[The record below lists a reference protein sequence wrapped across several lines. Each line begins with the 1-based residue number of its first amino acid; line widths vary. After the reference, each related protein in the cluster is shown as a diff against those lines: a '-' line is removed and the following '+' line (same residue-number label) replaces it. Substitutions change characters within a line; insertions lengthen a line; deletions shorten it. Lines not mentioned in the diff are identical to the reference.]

1 MNTSIIELSVKEVK
15 EGFDLFL
22 TMVERGHTIKIVQEG
37 KPSVLML
44 PVPEYV
50 KEYAQD
56 NEQLPE
62 IPMPQ
67 DWKPD
72 PVGVK
77 QYVTEELNSIKKEFN
92 S

>member
-1 MNTSIIELSVKEVK
+1 
-15 EGFDLFL
+15 
-22 TMVERGHTIKIVQEG
+22 
-37 KPSVLML
+37 ML

>member
-1 MNTSIIELSVKEVK
+1 MNNLIEVSPDEVSNNL
-15 EGFDLFL
+15 GFLL
-22 TMVERGHTIKIVQEG
+22 TLLERGHTIKIVQEG

-56 NEQLPE
+56 NEELPE

-77 QYVTEELNSIKKEFN
+77 QYVTEELNSIQKELN